1 MRGNLQRTLFQNSI
15 EKMNKDQIKEI
26 LIGRGYPEVAAE
38 VVSGELLLVK
48 DELKPLLDGWLGDE
62 VKADYAAHGYT
73 VLQLMTSRG
82 ITYPAA
88 LLTMDWLLKEPEI
101 AEQAISRRRK

>member
-1 MRGNLQRTLFQNSI
+1 
-15 EKMNKDQIKEI
+15 MNKDQIKEI

-48 DELKPLLDGWLGDE
+48 DELKPLLEGWLGNE
-62 VKADYAAHGYT
+62 VEADFAAHGYT
-73 VLQLMTSRG
+73 LLRLMASRG
-82 ITYPAA
+82 MTYPAA

-101 AEQAISRRRK
+101 AKQAISRRRK